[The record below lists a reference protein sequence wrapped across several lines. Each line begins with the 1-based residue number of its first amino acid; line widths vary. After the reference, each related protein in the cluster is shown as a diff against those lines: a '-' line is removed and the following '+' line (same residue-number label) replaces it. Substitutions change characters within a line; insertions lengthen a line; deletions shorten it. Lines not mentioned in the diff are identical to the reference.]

1 MGKTIG
7 VVLALKDKCSP
18 QLKKIAD
25 TMGVTE
31 KEAKRLQSRAQK
43 LGKELGGNIKK
54 AGMVCTAVVGAV
66 GLAMQQL
73 AFNTMEAGD
82 RIDKMSQK
90 IGMGRK
96 AFQEWDFIMSQNGS
110 NVEVLQ
116 MGYKALGN
124 QMEMVRKGSKDSI
137 RYFKTLGVAVKDNK
151 GQFRSQDA
159 VFNDC
164 IKRLQQM
171 KNPTEKAI
179 IANKL
184 FGKSAIE
191 LKPLLNQSS
200 DSVDELRER
209 ANKYGMVLSD
219 EAIDASV
226 KLKDTLDAMQRSFS
240 GFGMSIGAE
249 LLPMIQDFADTVIQN
264 MPEIKKAVTPILE
277 GILKGLKFLSEHT
290 EAVIFV
296 VTAVTSAF
304 GAFKTIMGAIS
315 LIKFVKEIIDL
326 SKAFGFLNV
335 VLEMNPIGLVA
346 IGIGLLIGGVVLAYQ
361 KLEGFRNI
369 VQGVWAIMKLLA
381 TNFVYSAKLVWN
393 FIAPV
398 IKFGV
403 IIASWVTPIGLV
415 INVVVRLCKWI
426 NNLAQ
431 LAGGWRQIGTN
442 IKSVADSARER
453 TQEKQDVKHNALGTS
468 FSSGGPTVVG
478 EYGPELRN
486 LDKGDSIIP
495 AKKTAQILQ
504 GGSKKIELH
513 FHIAGNVVGV
523 DSLVQKIKDAL
534 AMEFKTV
541 LETA

>member
-66 GLAMQQL
+66 AVAMGQL
-73 AFNTMEAGD
+73 AFSTMEAGD
-82 RIDKMSQK
+82 RVDKMSQK

-151 GQFRSQDA
+151 GNFRSQDE

-164 IKRLQQM
+164 IKKLQQM

-191 LKPLLNQSS
+191 LKPLLNQSA

-209 ANKYGMVLSD
+209 ANKYGMVMSD

-226 KLKDTLDAMQRSFS
+226 KLKDTLDAMQRSFT
-240 GFGMSIGAE
+240 GFGVSIGADI
-249 LLPMIQDFADTVIQN
+249 LPMIQDFADTVIAN
-264 MPEIKKAVTPILE
+264 MPEIKKAVVPIIT
-277 GILKGLKFLSEHT
+277 GILKTLKFLSEHT

-304 GAFKTIMGAIS
+304 GAFKTIVGAIN
-315 LIKFVKEIIDL
+315 LIKFVKEVIDL
-326 SKAFGFLNV
+326 SKAFGLINV
-335 VLEMNPIGLVA
+335 VMSMNPIGAIA
-346 IGIGLLIGGVVLAYQ
+346 IGIGLLIGGIVLLVRNWGAVKFKAIEFAIVARDKIVELWQ
-361 KLEGFRNI
+361 KIKPIFDKIKKAAE
-369 VQGVWAIMKLLA
+369 
-381 TNFVYSAKLVWN
+381 
-393 FIAPV
+393 IA
-398 IKFGV
+398 F
-403 IIASWVTPIGLV
+403 SVTPAGMIVNGV
-415 INVVVRLCKWI
+415 KAVNKARQ
-426 NNLAQ
+426 NN
-431 LAGGWRQIGTN
+431 
-442 IKSVADSARER
+442 K
-453 TQEKQDVKHNALGTS
+453 EKQNVKHNALGTS

-478 EYGPELRN
+478 ENGPELRN
-486 LDKGDSIIP
+486 LEKGDSVLP

-523 DSLVQKIKDAL
+523 DSLIQKIKDAL
-534 AMEFKTV
+534 ALEFKTV